1 MHSQS
6 EWCTLS
12 EFQGTG
18 IVPQTWRGALSKNKR
33 VPKWDRT
40 IDETLEICLPAQL
53 KRHLRVTEAF
63 VRSQSTWRESHG
75 RVPEGWADLCD
86 LRMSGHYLYAPR
98 WTFPVFYFRGR
109 HASFF
114 DHLLGL
120 DIGARVSRSDD
131 PVKAGPLKFADDN
144 PMLRESFRPHWKHYE
159 EFGATMRAIDIFAD
173 PVEPR
178 IEAGD
183 VRLLSFQTGSFDFVT
198 LPMLFGPGNPCST
211 TLEIVTGISEVHRV
225 LRPSGFAYLADGIL
239 HPSVCFA
246 AQLVG
251 FTVLVSKG
259 TENGMPVGTIL
270 TKGKDSKQAS
280 GRLLDPAA
288 LSTITFSP
296 KDDEIVS
303 HCNLIDDSEP
313 PLVYSGYFD
322 PRSEDVK

>member
-1 MHSQS
+1 M
-6 EWCTLS
+6 LS
-12 EFQGTG
+12 EFEGKG
-18 IVPQTWRGALSKNKR
+18 VAPQTWRGALSKNKR

-75 RVPEGWADLCD
+75 QVPEGWADLCD

-98 WTFPVFYFRGR
+98 WTFPIFYFRGR

-114 DHLLGL
+114 DQLLGL

-159 EFGATMRAIDIFAD
+159 EFGATMRAIDTFAD
-173 PVEPR
+173 PAEPR

-183 VRLLSFQTGSFDFVT
+183 VRLLSFQTGSFDFIT

-270 TKGKDSKQAS
+270 TKGKDSEQAS

-296 KDDEIVS
+296 RGDEIVS

-322 PRSEDVK
+322 PSSEDVK

>member
-1 MHSQS
+1 M
-6 EWCTLS
+6 LS
-12 EFQGTG
+12 EFEGNG
-18 IVPQTWRGALSKNKR
+18 VAPQTWHGALSKNKR

-40 IDETLEICLPAQL
+40 INETLEICLPAQL
-53 KRHLRVTEAF
+53 KRHLRITEAF

-75 RVPEGWADLCD
+75 QVPEGWADLCD

-98 WTFPVFYFRGR
+98 WTFPIFYFRGR
-109 HASFF
+109 HTSFF
-114 DHLLGL
+114 DQLLGL

-144 PMLRESFRPHWKHYE
+144 PMLRESFCPHWKHYE
-159 EFGATMRAIDIFAD
+159 EFGATMRAIDTFAD
-173 PVEPR
+173 PAEPR

-183 VRLLSFQTGSFDFVT
+183 VRLLSFQTGSFDFIT

-270 TKGKDSKQAS
+270 TKGKDSEQAS

-296 KDDEIVS
+296 KGDEIVS

-322 PRSEDVK
+322 PSSEDVK